1 MGNWDYSQFYL
12 GLGLET
18 SQWPSIAM
26 RLPMVARTRPDP
38 VTPVSLEGKNASAS
52 EVPET
57 RDTSTSTRSNMA
69 MVFVGVVLG
78 LSFLAFV
85 LCTTTR
91 YLRRRRMQKL
101 VYNRNTDGKLSS
113 EEAVNHSQN
122 GKLYTCRKNLTTKM
136 VFKCERALKH
146 IGKGI
151 SVQSVSKASKTAN
164 LSTRFNAGICF
175 ISPVPRVGMLGM

>member
-1 MGNWDYSQFYL
+1 
-12 GLGLET
+12 
-18 SQWPSIAM
+18 
-26 RLPMVARTRPDP
+26 MVARTRPDP

-101 VYNRNTDGKLSS
+101 VYNRNTDGKAVLRGSGQSFAEWKALHMQKEPNDEDGIQMRTSPEAYWERDICAICLESIQDS
-113 EEAVNHSQN
+113 ESI
-122 GKLYTCRKNLTTKM
+122 YTLQCRHMFHFACAEGWYARDVTKT
-136 VFKCERALKH
+136 C
-146 IGKGI
+146 
-151 SVQSVSKASKTAN
+151 
-164 LSTRFNAGICF
+164 
-175 ISPVPRVGMLGM
+175 PVCRRG